1 MSNNVYLVCHH
12 KGIYDAM
19 LGEDY
24 SSNSENIV
32 KCFSSQQKAEHY
44 CNQFP
49 HIDDETEE
57 YSIWDYYTVIA
68 IEVE

>member
-24 SSNSENIV
+24 NSNSENIV
-32 KCFSSQQKAEHY
+32 KCFSIQQKAEKNY
-44 CNQFP
+44 NQLP
-49 HIDDETEE
+49 YINN
-57 YSIWDYYTVIA
+57 
-68 IEVE
+68 